1 MGGGGLV
8 DGNPGGG
15 ILPRELVAGAGVHLP
30 VHVGGSLLRF
40 QPEVLWADAIP
51 APVACFSPLGQ
62 MASLRPR
69 RRLRLPRLRSKR
81 KRRRLSAAACC
92 LLPGK
97 CVFRFRTS
105 PGGDFFSVFGLGLFL
120 IPERHSGM
128 SSSLVKF

>member
-1 MGGGGLV
+1 MLLMSSY
-8 DGNPGGG
+8 D
-15 ILPRELVAGAGVHLP
+15 
-30 VHVGGSLLRF
+30 VGGSLLRL

-51 APVACFSPLGQ
+51 TPAACFSPPGR
-62 MASLRPR
+62 MASLRPQ

-81 KRRRLSAAACC
+81 KRRLPSAAACC

-97 CVFRFRTS
+97 CVFRFRAS
-105 PGGDFFSVFGLGLFL
+105 PGGGFFSVLGLGLFL